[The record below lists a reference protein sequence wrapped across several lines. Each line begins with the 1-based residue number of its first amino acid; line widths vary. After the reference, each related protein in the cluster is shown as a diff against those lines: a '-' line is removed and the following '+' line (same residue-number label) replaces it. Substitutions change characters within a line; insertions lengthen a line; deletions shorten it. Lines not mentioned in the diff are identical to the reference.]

1 MKLVRIF
8 SNKNFKNVSFS
19 PHFNVVLAT
28 IYDKSTKKDTHNLG
42 KTSLIH
48 VIDFVLL
55 GGFDKKKDLLGNVL
69 FVGQEFYVELELN
82 NGKYLIIKRTIDA
95 ATKISFKL
103 NPVPLGGYIVP
114 TSWDHTEIPFERSRQ
129 LLNEYLGFDVL
140 TKWDYRKSIT
150 YFLRTQQ
157 DFLDVYKLNKF
168 QGKHIT
174 WKPFVFELL
183 GFNGE
188 LIENKLKLEEEA
200 EENRQKINLLKSEAK
215 VDIKERDKLMGL
227 IDIKDNERKEA
238 ESTIDKFNF
247 FINDSSISKD
257 IIENLDFQIQ
267 TLNTERYRI
276 GYEIS
281 KIEESL
287 RDSNSDIDLKKLK
300 QLFKEVEI
308 HFPDTLV
315 KQYEDLEKFN
325 HLISKER
332 KQYLTENLDT
342 LKVEFRRISVLIHTL
357 EIDKSEK
364 LSFLTEKDT
373 YTKFKGYQ
381 KLLSKL
387 ETEIERLKDKV
398 SAIDRSVE
406 IEILIK
412 EINKKIDTATTVLT
426 EAISLRNHAEI
437 NKTFNQIIHDIL
449 GTNALISITQNG
461 QGNIEFDASYQNPDD
476 FNSTS
481 EAQGTTYKKILCM
494 AFDLSLQIHYS
505 NKSFYR
511 FIYHDGIL
519 EGLDNRIKLRLLEKV
534 KSICTQHNVQYIL
547 SLIDSDTPILQ
558 DGSQYTFDHSSVC
571 LELNDKD
578 DSGKL
583 FLHSF

>member
-1 MKLVRIF
+1 M
-8 SNKNFKNVSFS
+8 
-19 PHFNVVLAT
+19 
-28 IYDKSTKKDTHNLG
+28 
-42 KTSLIH
+42 
-48 VIDFVLL
+48 
-55 GGFDKKKDLLGNVL
+55 
-69 FVGQEFYVELELN
+69 ELELN
-82 NGKYLIIKRTIDA
+82 NGKYLIIKRTVDSS
-95 ATKISFKL
+95 TKISFKL
-103 NPVPLGGYIVP
+103 NELQHGDFTQPDE
-114 TSWDHTEIPFERSRQ
+114 WDNKDIPFEKSRT
-129 LLNEYLGFDVL
+129 LLNEYLGFDIL

-200 EENRQKINLLKSEAK
+200 ELNKQKIEILKKEAK
-215 VDIKERDKLMGL
+215 VDIKERDKLLGL
-227 IDIKDNERKEA
+227 IDIKDQEKKDA

-247 FINDSSISKD
+247 FTKDSAISKD
-257 IIENLDFQIQ
+257 IIDNLDFQLQ

-287 RDSNSDIDLKKLK
+287 RDSSNEINLTKLK
-300 QLFKEVEI
+300 QLYNEVEI
-308 HFPDTLV
+308 HFPESLS
-315 KQYEDLEKFN
+315 KQYEDLEHFN
-325 HLISKER
+325 ELISKER
-332 KQYLTENLDT
+332 RKYLSENLNE
-342 LKVEFRRISVLIHTL
+342 LKAEFKITGRDISLL
-357 EIDKSEK
+357 EIEKSEK

-373 YTKFKGYQ
+373 YTKFKTYQ
-381 KLLSKL
+381 KLLSKV
-387 ETEIERLKDKV
+387 EAEIDRLKDKV
-398 SAIDRSVE
+398 SAIDNSVL
-406 IEILIK
+406 IEGKIK
-412 EINKKIDTATTVLT
+412 DINTKIEAAISELT
-426 EAISLRNHAEI
+426 NAISLRNHAEI
-437 NKTFNQIIHDIL
+437 NKTFNQIIYDIL

-476 FNSTS
+476 LVSTS

-494 AFDLSLQIHYS
+494 AFDLSLLIHYS
-505 NKSFYR
+505 KNSF
-511 FIYHDGIL
+511 FKFVYHDGIL

-534 KSICTQHNVQYIL
+534 KSICVQYDIQYIL
-547 SLIDSDTPILQ
+547 SLIDSDIPSLNDGKKYVFDQ
-558 DGSQYTFDHSSVC
+558 DVIC

-583 FLHSF
+583 FLQSF